1 MLLSKSKFCALLT
14 ILIGLSFAPSSLSE
28 TNPLVADAK
37 QIGGELNLYSAR
49 KEALIKPLLDEF
61 SAKTGITVNLVTG
74 KADAL
79 IQRMRAEGALSPVD
93 VLITTDVGR
102 LERAKQAGLTQPL
115 STKLVNQVLAPRW
128 YDKEG
133 HWFALSKRVRALM
146 VLTDDTDE
154 MNIDS
159 IFDLQK
165 PEFKGQICV
174 RSSSN
179 VYNQSMVAALLQR
192 ESRETVFAW
201 AESLVDN
208 FARRPQ
214 GGDRDQIRGL
224 VAGACRVAIA
234 NTYYLAG
241 MLTDTQSNDADI
253 ASQVSVIW
261 PDQSGDGVH
270 VNISG
275 MAVAKHAKNLPQA
288 EALLTFMLSKNAQEW
303 YATNNHEYPVRD
315 GIVVSEVLA
324 DMGEFTGEALDL
336 GAVGRANKTSLLL
349 MESAGWR

>member
-1 MLLSKSKFCALLT
+1 MLLRKSNCCALLA
-14 ILIGLSFAPSSLSE
+14 LVIGLSFLPGSLAQTTPSSADSV
-28 TNPLVADAK
+28 LV
-37 QIGGELNLYSAR
+37 GGELNLYSAR

-61 SAKTGITVNLVTG
+61 SAQTGITVNLVTG

-115 STKLVNQVLAPRW
+115 ATDLVSDVLTPRW
-128 YDKEG
+128 YDEEG
-133 HWFALSKRVRALM
+133 HWFALSKRVRAVM
-146 VLTDDTDE
+146 VRKTDRDE
-154 MNIDS
+154 VAIDS
-159 IFDLQK
+159 IFDLKK

-192 ESRETVFAW
+192 ESRETVFSW
-201 AESLVDN
+201 ARGMVEN

-224 VAGACRVAIA
+224 VSGACRVAIA

-241 MLTDTQSNDADI
+241 MLTDSQSNDAEI

-261 PDQSGDGVH
+261 PDQDGDGVH

-275 MAVAKHAKNLPQA
+275 MAVAKHAKNLRQA
-288 EALLTFMLSKNAQEW
+288 EALLTFMLSEKAQDW
-303 YATNNHEYPVRD
+303 YATNNHEYPVRA
-315 GIVVSEVLA
+315 GIEVSEVLA
-324 DMGEFTGEALDL
+324 EMGEFTGEALDL
-336 GAVGRANKTSLLL
+336 GAVGRANKASLIL